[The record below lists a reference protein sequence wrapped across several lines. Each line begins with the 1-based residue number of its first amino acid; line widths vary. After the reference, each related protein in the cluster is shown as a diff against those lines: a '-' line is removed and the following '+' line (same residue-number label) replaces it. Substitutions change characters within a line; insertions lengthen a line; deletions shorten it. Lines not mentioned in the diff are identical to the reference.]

1 MTLQKIT
8 DKQTFLQVD
17 ISLAIYAPP
26 NNLTVCSTKPCNCL
40 GRSLILYWVNMKDK
54 INVTMDLAL

>member
-1 MTLQKIT
+1 MN
-8 DKQTFLQVD
+8 KQYIAEKNNFLQVD

-40 GRSLILYWVNMKDK
+40 GRSLILYWVNMKDE